1 MTTETPGGNDQENIR
16 IAAADA
22 NERAKIGRNIVYFAL
37 VVIGLLGLVAI
48 VTASFAQ
55 VKEGRFEYVK
65 DILGMLLPVLGTW
78 VGTVLAFY
86 FSKENFVAAA
96 QQTSN
101 LVRQL
106 TPEQKYR
113 QSQSNK

>member
-1 MTTETPGGNDQENIR
+1 MTTESTSNDQESTR
-16 IAAADA
+16 IARADDY
-22 NERAKIGRNIVYFAL
+22 ERAKIGRRIVYFAL
-37 VVIGLLGLVAI
+37 TVLGLLGLAAI
-48 VTASFAQ
+48 GAASFSKNESFGQ
-55 VKEGRFEYVK
+55 VK

-86 FSKENFVAAA
+86 FSKENFIAAA

-106 TPEQKYR
+106 TPEQ
-113 QSQSNK
+113 N